1 MADGLAFDAQG
12 EPEKHREVL
21 VSEGKDK
28 LEFKLADPIE
38 KKEEWALEF
47 GSTQKV
53 VEIYLNGRE
62 LVEILKE
69 METPYA
75 LEEGHPSLAGAY
87 GHNYAKELY
96 ADLTEAMTEGTYC
109 HEKGAELLCC
119 SGCGD
124 RGCWSVL
131 VMVKQDE
138 DYVYWEQFRNNHRKW
153 NYNIAFC
160 FVKKEYEAAMKQLKE
175 FAEDIM

>member
-1 MADGLAFDAQG
+1 MAD
-12 EPEKHREVL
+12 E
-21 VSEGKDK
+21 
-28 LEFKLADPIE
+28 LEFKLVDPIE

-47 GSTQKV
+47 KSTQKV

-69 METPYA
+69 IETPYA

-96 ADLTEAMTEGTYC
+96 ADLTETMTEGTYC
-109 HEKGAELLCC
+109 HEKGVELLCC

-124 RGCWSVL
+124 KGCWSVL

-138 DYVYWEQFRNNHRKW
+138 DYVYREQFRNNHRKW
-153 NYNIAFC
+153 NYDIAFQ
-160 FVKKEYEAAMKQLKE
+160 FTKKDYEQAMQKLKT
-175 FAEDIM
+175 FI